1 MYICW
6 CVAEINYKM
15 HGATVKKKTQFLFLG
30 GTIIVHV
37 LNLVYGSCFFFEE
50 HDTIFSTPYNSE

>member
-15 HGATVKKKTQFLFLG
+15 HGATVKIMEEEVYLL
-30 GTIIVHV
+30 IVAG
-37 LNLVYGSCFFFEE
+37 YE
-50 HDTIFSTPYNSE
+50 I